1 MKFVEH
7 VEMIEEMEAMP
18 SESNAKMQQFPDL
31 AAVPCKNEDK
41 DIAWL
46 GLGQHFHANMN
57 Q

>member
-1 MKFVEH
+1 
-7 VEMIEEMEAMP
+7 MIEEMEAMEAMP

-57 Q
+57 TFKTN